1 MKGNKNALKEQ
12 SMIAKIAFFFM
23 RLRRAFNSSE
33 WLIKLFK
40 LDVSTAS
47 ANEPGIVL
55 IQIDGLSKHEFECAL
70 SRNELPFLAKLIRHQ
85 HYHLHQ
91 MYAGLPASTPAF
103 QAELFYGIK
112 TAVPAFSFKYSHS
125 DEIVRMYEPTIC
137 KEIEKRLSETGNDAL
152 IKGGSVYADIYTG
165 GAEEAHFC
173 PAALGWGKSLR
184 LKNPL
189 TLLILLF
196 TNLYTLLGI
205 PFLLFIEFV
214 LAIIDYLR
222 GIIAGHD
229 FIKELKFIPTRIAIS
244 ILLRELTVMGV
255 KMDISRGLP
264 IIHLNFLGY
273 DEQAHRRGPSSWFAH
288 WTLKGIDHAIHR
300 IWTGIHRLT
309 RRDYDV
315 WIYSDHGQNT
325 VSSYQ
330 KATGKT
336 LEQAVSS
343 VMQKF
348 SPSSASVHANK
359 VESIQTHRVRFL
371 GGVKLQKLFSVL
383 ADNSFNV
390 ASNMEHQV
398 VALGSVGFIYP
409 ACNLSLK
416 QQGLIAHEL
425 TSTEKIP
432 LCIVKGENGGL
443 SAWTEKGEFHL
454 PEQLTEIT
462 GKDHPF
468 VNDIAKDILAL
479 CQHPD
484 AGPIVLFGWR
494 KGQCPISFAHENGAH
509 SGFSPQETNAFA
521 LLPIDAPLAKTQYG
535 YLQATDLRRAVIS
548 RLSNINNTYRKL
560 KKKATDKKKHELR
573 VMTYNVHSCI
583 GMDGNLNPERIARVI
598 NQYAPDVIL
607 LQELDV
613 GRNRTD
619 GVDQAQH
626 IADILAM
633 NYHFHPAMH
642 YAEEKYGN
650 AILTHLP
657 MRIVKTGILPRL
669 KRNASAEYRGA
680 LWVAIE
686 VDDKEVQFIN
696 THLGLKRHE
705 RMQQVEML
713 LGTEWL
719 ANGLCRDPVILGGD
733 FNALPSS
740 KVCKKLNNYLH
751 DAQSTMKGHIPV
763 GTFYRKFPKVCLDHI
778 YLSTNIEVLNI
789 QVPRTKMVQMASD
802 HLPLVVDLS
811 I

>member
-1 MKGNKNALKEQ
+1 
-12 SMIAKIAFFFM
+12 MIARLAFFFM

-40 LDVSTAS
+40 LDVSTEP
-47 ANEPGIVL
+47 ANAPGLVL
-55 IQIDGLSKHEFECAL
+55 IQIDGLSKREFERAL
-70 SRNELPFLAKLIRHQ
+70 NRNELPFLAKLIRHQ

-91 MYAGLPASTPAF
+91 MYSGLPASTPAF

-112 TAVPAFSFKYSHS
+112 TAVPAFGFKDHQS
-125 DEIVRMYEPTIC
+125 DEVVRMYEPSIC
-137 KEIEKRLSETGNDAL
+137 KKTEKILNKTGNDAL
-152 IKGGSVYADIYTG
+152 LKGGSVYADVYTG

-173 PAALGWGKSLR
+173 PAALGWGNSLR

-196 TNLYTLLGI
+196 TNLYTLLNI
-205 PFLLFIEFV
+205 PFLLTIEFV
-214 LAIIDYLR
+214 LAIIDYFR

-273 DEQAHRRGPSSWFAH
+273 DEQAHRRGPRSWFAH
-288 WTLKGIDHAIHR
+288 WTLKGIDHAIQR
-300 IWTGIHRLT
+300 IWTAVHRLT

-315 WIYSDHGQNT
+315 WIYSDHGQDT
-325 VSSYQ
+325 VTSFQ

-336 LEQAVSS
+336 LEQVVSS

-348 SPSSASVHANK
+348 SPHSADVHTHD
-359 VESIQTHRVRFL
+359 VTSIQTHRVRFL
-371 GGVKLQKLFSVL
+371 GGNKIQKLFSVL
-383 ADNSFNV
+383 TDNSFNV
-390 ASNMEHQV
+390 ADNEQHQV
-398 VALGSVGFIYP
+398 VAMGSVGFIYP
-409 ACNLSLK
+409 ACKLSLK

-425 TSTEKIP
+425 TCKENIP
-432 LCIVKGENGGL
+432 LCIINGKNGGL
-443 SAWTEKGEFHL
+443 SAWTAQGEFHL
-454 PEQLTEIT
+454 PDQITEII

-468 VNDIAKDILAL
+468 VNDISQDIQAL

-484 AGPIVLFGWR
+484 AGTIVLFGWC
-494 KGQCPISFAHENGAH
+494 KGKPPISFAEENGAH
-509 SGFSPQETNAFA
+509 AGLSPEETNAFA
-521 LLPIDAPLAKTQYG
+521 LLPIDVPLAKTRHH
-535 YLQATDLRRAVIS
+535 YLQATDLRRAVIN
-548 RLSNINNTYRKL
+548 RLTKVNNVYRKL
-560 KKKATDKKKHELR
+560 RKSATDKKKHELR

-583 GMDGNLNPERIARVI
+583 GMDGNISPERIARVI

-613 GRNRTD
+613 GRNRTE

-633 NYHFHPAMH
+633 DCHFHPAMH

-669 KRNASAEYRGA
+669 KGKTNSEFRGA
-680 LWVAIE
+680 LWVAVE

-696 THLGLKRHE
+696 THLGLQRRE
-705 RMQQVEML
+705 RMQQVDML

-719 ANGLCRDPVILGGD
+719 ANGLCKNPVILGGD

-751 DAQSTMKGHIPV
+751 DAQSTMKDHKPI
-763 GTFYRKFPKVCLDHI
+763 GTFYRKYPKVCIDHI
-778 YLSTNIEVLNI
+778 YLSSNIDVLDI
-789 QVPRTKMVQMASD
+789 QVPRTKMVQVASD
-802 HLPLVVDLS
+802 HLPLVVDLC